1 MKALLVICEGRHDI
15 NFVQRSLGVAG
26 CRWSEEPIGHLPSPF
41 GSVPGR
47 SRKGLIATRIER
59 EVGGLTLR
67 SAAYPPLPQFE
78 SAIFDDANETMFVLI
93 RANGKQQ
100 VDAITDMLADV
111 DDALDIGPV
120 DVTEY
125 AVAFLFDANS
135 DGVTGTLQAFHDRY
149 QQHFGSAA
157 TVGHAQWLHA
167 TACHIGVFVVHRS
180 LADPF
185 GTLED
190 HLVPMVEASWHQQY
204 KGACDFVDGNK
215 QAGDAVYGND
225 ANRLKAVITATG
237 QFQHPGAPLSTVVGR
252 GGLPRVQFEQCKLSQ
267 DLTRFLQAVPW
278 NQDDGRAGSM
288 GSGD

>member
-15 NFVQRSLGVAG
+15 NFVQRSLGVVG
-26 CRWSEEPIGHLPSPF
+26 CRWSEEPIADLPSPF
-41 GSVPGR
+41 GSVSGR

-59 EVGGLTLR
+59 DVDGLTLR
-67 SAAYPPLPQFE
+67 STAYPPLPQFE
-78 SAIFDDANETMFVLI
+78 SAIFDDANEIMFVLI

-100 VDAITDMLADV
+100 AHAIADMLRDL

-125 AVAFLFDANS
+125 AVGFLFDANS
-135 DGVTGTLQAFHDRY
+135 DGVTGTLKAFQDGY
-149 QQHFGSAA
+149 QQYFGSAA

-167 TACHIGVFVVHRS
+167 AACHIGVFVVHRS

-190 HLVPMVEASWHQQY
+190 HLAPMVEASWHQQY
-204 KGACDFVDGNK
+204 EGACDFVDGNK
-215 QAGDAVYGND
+215 QAGDAVYDND
-225 ANRLKAVITATG
+225 ANRLKAVITATA
-237 QFQHPGAPLSTVVGR
+237 QLQHPGAPLSTVVGR
-252 GGLPRVQFEQCKLSQ
+252 DGLPGVQFEQCKLSQ

-278 NQDDGRAGSM
+278 SQDDGRAGSM